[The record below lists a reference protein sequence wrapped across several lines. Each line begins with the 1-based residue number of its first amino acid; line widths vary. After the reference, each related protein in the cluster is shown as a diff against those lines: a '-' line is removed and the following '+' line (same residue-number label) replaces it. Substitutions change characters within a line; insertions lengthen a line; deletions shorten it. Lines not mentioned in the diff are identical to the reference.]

1 MTESWSKQAICRD
14 DPELFFPTGY
24 QSDAALLQVEEAR
37 AVCALC
43 PVAAECLRD
52 ALTAE
57 AGKGIKVREDNGIRG
72 GWTPRDRARGRQA
85 QNRRQAQNKRHGL
98 AA

>member
-1 MTESWSKQAICRD
+1 VTDSWSKRAICRD

-24 QSDAALLQVEEAR
+24 QSDVALLQVTQAR
-37 AVCALC
+37 AVCRRC
-43 PVAAECLRD
+43 PVVAECLRD
-52 ALTAE
+52 ALVSE
-57 AGKGIKVREDNGIRG
+57 AGKGIKVRENNGIRG

-85 QNRRQAQNKRHGL
+85 QNRRQTQIERHGL